1 MWCVVCAGPPEIS
14 LPESV
19 AELIVAGNTLVEIEC
34 PFRSYPLPEV
44 RWFKL
49 AQEGEQEEI
58 NSLSERFTYVE
69 RVWSTGTRLLPQW
82 DPHAPF
88 TCLSLPLLFSL
99 PPAFSSLLSPIPPLL
114 SRLSLL
120 SISSNGS
127 LFIMGVSQVHAFNY
141 LCLLSNTFGS
151 DNRTFHL
158 RVVGTYLTIQYKLL
172 CI

>member
-1 MWCVVCAGPPEIS
+1 M
-14 LPESV
+14 
-19 AELIVAGNTLVEIEC
+19 AGNTLVEIEC

-69 RVWSTGTRLLPQW
+69 RVWSIGT
-82 DPHAPF
+82 HSPF
-88 TCLSLPLLFSL
+88 ASVGPTCSLYLPLLPLS
-99 PPAFSSLLSPIPPLL
+99 PSSLFSPSCLLIPPFSHPPLL

-158 RVVGTYLTIQYKLL
+158 RVVGTYLTILYKLL